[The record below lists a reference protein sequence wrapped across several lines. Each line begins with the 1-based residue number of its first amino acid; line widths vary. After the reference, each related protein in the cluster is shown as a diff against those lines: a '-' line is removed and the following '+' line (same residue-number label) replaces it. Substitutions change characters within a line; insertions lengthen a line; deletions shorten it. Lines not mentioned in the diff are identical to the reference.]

1 MLSFFL
7 VLNATISTSSCHHSF
22 PPPWF
27 ELPRPAVIAPAWIP
41 LAQISLSQQHKHT
54 HTTVHSGTLIL
65 PWHHH
70 MWMEALIALLNL
82 RTFNLCLWLSSAHM
96 TKGCMSTQER
106 MSCKNHLSW
115 LLEAGM
121 WNRTCVCVCVYVDTK
136 TKNARHN
143 MWAPCATSH
152 SGREKDKRSKA
163 ETESRAKDRKFYLN

>member
-1 MLSFFL
+1 MLLSVLRLFTALFL
-7 VLNATISTSSCHHSF
+7 PLGLSSPDQLSLH
-22 PPPWF
+22 
-27 ELPRPAVIAPAWIP
+27 LPDYP
-41 LAQISLSQQHKHT
+41 LPKSLSLSLTNTST

-70 MWMEALIALLNL
+70 VWMEALIALLNEQ
-82 RTFNLCLWLSSAHM
+82 TFNLCLWPSSAHI

-115 LLEAGM
+115 LLGTGM
-121 WNRTCVCVCVYVDTK
+121 WVSERVCVWECEYVCVCGHK

-152 SGREKDKRSKA
+152 SQRQGKR
-163 ETESRAKDRKFYLN
+163 

>member
-1 MLSFFL
+1 MGLFLELMLSPPQTLSL
-7 VLNATISTSSCHHSF
+7 VLNATISTSSFHRSL

-27 ELPRPAVIAPAWIP
+27 EQPRPAVIAPAWLP
-41 LAQISLSQQHKHT
+41 LAQISLSLSLTNTST

-70 MWMEALIALLNL
+70 VWMEALIALLNEQ
-82 RTFNLCLWLSSAHM
+82 TFNLCLWPSSAHI

-115 LLEAGM
+115 LLGTGM
-121 WNRTCVCVCVYVDTK
+121 WVSERVCVWECEYVCVCGHK

-152 SGREKDKRSKA
+152 SQRQGKR
-163 ETESRAKDRKFYLN
+163 